1 MEKIF
6 FKRHVHAS
14 IRNSRSCEGSSERR
28 RLSAGGRGASVRS
41 NMWGA
46 RVSVGSSVAERN
58 GRNSLLAPVCA
69 VGHGEWEG
77 GREGGDVA
85 AR

>member
-6 FKRHVHAS
+6 LNVTFMLAFGIHVRAREAAS
-14 IRNSRSCEGSSERR
+14 GR

-58 GRNSLLAPVCA
+58 GRNSLLAPV
-69 VGHGEWEG
+69 
-77 GREGGDVA
+77 
-85 AR
+85 